1 MSSERRISFASLGR
15 FTVRFRWLIVVAW
28 VVGTVALTFG
38 LPGISSVEKNSNSQ
52 FLPSSEPSVHAD
64 SLAAPFQTGST
75 SQAVLVAATESGRLS
90 TADDAAFAK
99 VEAAIT
105 RVPLVTSVSD
115 QGVSAD
121 GRARQAVVTVDLPSG
136 STSEAAVR
144 TMADIRRTF
153 ASSGVPPGLAVHLT
167 GEAAQAVDQQT
178 QQSKTQKLTEILSVL
193 FILLLLFFTFR
204 ALLAPFIAL
213 LPSGVALIAAEPLIA
228 ASAHLGVQVSDLT
241 PVLLVVVM
249 LGAGTD
255 YGLFLIFRV
264 REEIRRGLAA
274 HDAVAFSLAKVG
286 ESITFSGLTVIAALV
301 TVVIATFGLYKGFGP
316 ALAIGIAMALFAN
329 LTLLP
334 ALLAICGRAVFWP
347 RVPVAGQVKRGM
359 WGQIAGKVVSR
370 PVLTLVAGLVI
381 LGGLALAMLAYSPTG
396 FDSQGVS
403 AAADSAKGQVLL
415 AAHYPMAESDPTDIL
430 FRLPASVWDDPDVL
444 TTAAAGLRSSGQFS
458 SVTGPLDP
466 NGTTVTA
473 AELADAHRQ
482 LARDGPAGSL
492 PGSPPVGFTGSLAAY
507 EAYKSSPDFISADGR
522 TLQFPTSLSA
532 GSSTSTAAASAIP
545 AVRDAV
551 SKVGTAIGAT
561 TTGVDGYAAVAAD
574 VGGLS
579 VHDLMRIIPIVMLV
593 LAILLGIVLRSLVA
607 PLYLVASVALSYLA
621 SLGFAV
627 LIFVVIGGQDGIN
640 FVLPFFMFIFIMAL
654 GQDYNILVMT
664 RIREEAHFAPLKVA
678 VRHAVEATGTTVT
691 SAGLILAGTFG
702 VLTATGNTQIVEIGV
717 GLAAGILLD
726 TFFVRTLLVP
736 SVVVLLGRWN
746 WWPSRLSHEDRD
758 HGTVVPGPE
767 WPSRHPTRPAPAVG
781 ESCEPSTV
789 SGRGQPTKAL

>member
-1 MSSERRISFASLGR
+1 MSSEHRISFASLGR

-38 LPGISSVEKNSNSQ
+38 LPGISSVEKSSNSQ
-52 FLPSSEPSVHAD
+52 FLPSTEPSVQAD
-64 SLAAPFQTGST
+64 DLAAAFRTGST
-75 SQAVLVAATESGRLS
+75 SQAVLVAATASGHLS
-90 TADDAAFAK
+90 AADD
-99 VEAAIT
+99 AAIT
-105 RVPLVTSVSD
+105 RVDSAIAKVPLVLGVSD
-115 QGVSAD
+115 QGVSSD
-121 GRARQAVVTVDLPSG
+121 GRARQAVVALDLPPG
-136 STSEAAVR
+136 STSQAAIR

-153 ASSGVPPGLAVHLT
+153 DAAGVPAGLSVHLT
-167 GEAAQAVDQQT
+167 GDAAQAVDQQT

-213 LPSGVALIAAEPLIA
+213 IPSGIALIAAEPLIA
-228 ASAHLGVQVSDLT
+228 ASSHAGVQVSDLT

-249 LGAGTD
+249 LGAGVD

-264 REEIRRGLAA
+264 REEIRRGLEPF
-274 HDAVAFSLAKVG
+274 DAVAFSLAKVG
-286 ESITFSGLTVIAALV
+286 ESITFSGLTVIAALI

-347 RVPVAGQVKRGM
+347 RIPVAGQVKRGT
-359 WGQIAGKVVSR
+359 WGRIAAKIVSR
-370 PVLTLVAGLVI
+370 PVLTLVSGLVI
-381 LGGLALAMLAYSPTG
+381 LGGLALVMVAYSPTG
-396 FDSQGVS
+396 FDSQGVPS
-403 AAADSAKGQVLL
+403 AADSAKGQVLL
-415 AAHYPMAESDPTDIL
+415 AAHYPIAESDPTDVL
-430 FRLPASVWDDPDVL
+430 FRLPASVWDDPEAL
-444 TTAAAGLRSSGQFS
+444 TTATHALRSSGQFT

-466 NGTTVTA
+466 TGTPVTA
-473 AELADAHRQ
+473 SELADAHHQ
-482 LARDGPAGSL
+482 LADAGPASAL
-492 PGSPPVGFTGSLAAY
+492 PESPPVGYTGTLAAY
-507 EAYKSSPDFISADGR
+507 DAYKSSPDFISADGL

-532 GSSTSTAAASAIP
+532 GSSTSTAAASAMP
-545 AVRDAV
+545 VVRDAV
-551 SKVGTAIGAT
+551 AKAGMAIGAT
-561 TTGVDGYAAVAAD
+561 ATGVAGYAAVAAD

-579 VHDLMRIIPIVMLV
+579 MHDLLRIIPIVMLV
-593 LAILLGIVLRSLVA
+593 LGILLGIVLRSLVA
-607 PLYLVASVALSYLA
+607 PIYLVASVALSYLA

-627 LIFVVIGGQDGIN
+627 LVFVVIGGQDGIN

-664 RIREEAHFAPLKVA
+664 RIREEAHFAPLKTA
-678 VRHAVEATGTTVT
+678 VQHAVEATGTTVT

-717 GLAAGILLD
+717 GLAVGILLD

-758 HGTVVPGPE
+758 HGSIVPGPE
-767 WPSRHPTRPAPAVG
+767 WPARHPVRPTRAVG
-781 ESCEPSTV
+781 APCEPSTV